1 MTTKTKDHLAVQDHH
16 LATFSAACLA
26 VEAEV
31 EIEHVMAAAD
41 LEDQA
46 AAAAAATQISSML
59 YLEAAEIE
67 VVQVKY
73 SRRSKFD

>member
-46 AAAAAATQISSML
+46 AVAAATQISSML
-59 YLEAAEIE
+59 YLEAAEIV

-73 SRRSKFD
+73 SKRSKF